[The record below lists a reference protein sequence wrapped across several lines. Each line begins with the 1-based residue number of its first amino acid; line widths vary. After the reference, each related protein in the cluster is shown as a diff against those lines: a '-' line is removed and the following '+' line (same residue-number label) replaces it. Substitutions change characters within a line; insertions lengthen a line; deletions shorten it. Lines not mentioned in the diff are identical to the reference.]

1 MVSFPPWLKNGCGAS
16 LWSHTSLKDVPNGT
30 GCLKTAP
37 PQAISAWVLP
47 QPFLSHGSWIRWF
60 ILYKGTDYP
69 NGVIYN
75 HVSLSWLQYKAS
87 RAHAILFLKFCF
99 VSPWLHLYYSY
110 FFVNMVNR
118 FPFKDHSPPFQAWA
132 WFIFNQ
138 MMGEVGTRIKGV
150 RLCKF
155 CNLV

>member
-1 MVSFPPWLKNGCGAS
+1 MTQEWLWSFPVKP
-16 LWSHTSLKDVPNGT
+16 HFIKDVPNRT

-47 QPFLSHGSWIRWF
+47 QPFLSYGNWIRWF
-60 ILYKGTDYP
+60 ILYKGTDIQMGPYIITFLFP
-69 NGVIYN
+69 DSKIKLPEPMQV
-75 HVSLSWLQYKAS
+75 
-87 RAHAILFLKFCF
+87 LFLKFRF
-99 VSPWLHLYYSY
+99 VSPWLHLYYSFF

-118 FPFKDHSPPFQAWA
+118 FRFKDHSPAFQAWA
-132 WFIFNQ
+132 WFVFNQ
-138 MMGEVGTRIKGV
+138 MMGETRIKGV